1 MALTDYLASIA
12 DAIRTKDG
20 TTEPICARDFPQRIL
35 DIPSGDSSQLPQF
48 IETGTFV
55 FDEDTSGPVTIVLS
69 GEPIDFLYRADEIC
83 NTDNIKIL
91 STVGAGKLGRNELL
105 VTNNAHAIT
114 YGAYSSGFSMN
125 IEGNIVTLTSRSNGY
140 PFRAGLT
147 YRWFAWIKEKQEEE

>member
-12 DAIRTKDG
+12 DAIRAKNGSTGKID
-20 TTEPICARDFPQRIL
+20 ARDFPQRIL
-35 DIPSGDSSQLPQF
+35 DIPSGDSSQLPPF
-48 IETGTFV
+48 IETGTFA
-55 FDEDTSGPVTIVLS
+55 FEEDTSGPVTIVLS

-83 NTDNIKIL
+83 NADNIKIL
-91 STVGAGKLGRNELL
+91 STVGASALGRKETL

-114 YGAYSSGFSMN
+114 FGVYSSGFALN